1 MKNLYQVNLVF
12 FIIMLILFITIYLG
26 LLMMPLVGVIQV
38 ISALWLYSKYSE
50 LPKEIQRKLN
60 IYSILSVCL
69 LTIFII
75 SIQNTFHDFFLVPLV
90 GCGLMSI
97 VFMHILYRNYK
108 YSEEM
113 SNQLDHV

>member
-1 MKNLYQVNLVF
+1 MKSLYKLNLVL
-12 FIIMLILFITIYLG
+12 FIIMLVLFVTIYLG
-26 LLMMPLVGVIQV
+26 LLMMPVVGVVQV
-38 ISALWLYSKYSE
+38 MSAFWLYSKYSE

-75 SIQNTFHDFFLVPLV
+75 SIQNSFHDFFLVPLT

-97 VFMHILYRNYK
+97 VFMHILYKNYK
-108 YSEEM
+108 YTEEKF
-113 SNQLDHV
+113 N